1 MIEMKVTNLHQ
12 VVSIDDDFLLVD
24 EIQELVK
31 QVLKIEIQKI
41 QTDPLRREI
50 NPWWIHTFLHPMSL
64 QKQNKYKF
72 SVKEVR
78 RGNKQESRK
87 K

>member
-50 NPWWIHTFLHPMSL
+50 NP
-64 QKQNKYKF
+64 
-72 SVKEVR
+72 
-78 RGNKQESRK
+78 
-87 K
+87 